1 MGQPL
6 HLPTLLAGCLCY
18 LSNGLRLGP
27 DILDHTA
34 FVNLR
39 PTDLKLGLDQNHRLS
54 GWRQ

>member
-18 LSNGLRLGP
+18 LSNGLRLCP

-39 PTDLKLGLDQNHRLS
+39 PTDLKLGFDQNHRLS